1 MRGTRRLG
9 PAILAAL
16 MALALAGP
24 ASAGSGGPIQTDLP
38 PPTERDGFQVP
49 EGAEVADGLWF
60 VEFEAAPRVRGGSP
74 AAHANERAHFAAEAR
89 AERIQVEQRRDF
101 RSLWNGVSVRADRG
115 DVERLRG
122 FDGVR
127 SVFPVAVVDAPEPQD
142 VVSPELRAALSLT
155 GADAA
160 QSELGYSGEG
170 YAVAIIDTGIDYTHP
185 DLGGDG
191 EPVTITADPNSRKMV
206 GNDRITHG
214 WDYVGDEFNP
224 ADPDAPQEPQ
234 PNPDPIDT
242 QGHGTHVAG
251 IVGADQGDRTEGVT
265 GVAPGVTF
273 GAYKVF
279 GPGST
284 TADVIVEALEDA
296 HADGMDIINMSLGAA
311 FVWGQEYP
319 TTRVSNELAAEG
331 IVVVNSAGNSGADGM
346 WTLSAPA
353 NAHDIIS
360 VASAENQE
368 FDANYFDVLVDGE
381 EEQPVAY
388 MSMSDAPSPPDEGE
402 SAPLELVGNHPVSDD
417 DDVAD
422 VTRLGCEAGDYDG
435 FTAGN
440 VAVVQRGV
448 CTFAIKYNNAVAAG
462 ATGIVI
468 YNNGPGL
475 FAGGGIVPQE
485 PWAAAISDSDGLLLA
500 GLLSDDEL
508 DDPTVTLE
516 FNDDQI
522 TVTNPFAGLLSSF
535 SSYGMDVELEFG
547 PSVTAPG
554 GLINSTYP
562 LSAGTGGYSVLS
574 GTSMAAPHVAGAAAL
589 LLEAEPD
596 LDPFQVRDRL
606 QNTSEQI
613 EWNGAPGAGYLEFS
627 FRQGSGMIQI
637 DRAILADQH
646 VVPGQLALGD
656 AGSVTTTL
664 TVTNRGE
671 EDVTYEVGHAGT
683 LSAAVITYT
692 VPALLPPEGVFE
704 GPESVTVPAGGSADV
719 EVTLTAPGYG
729 LPNHQ
734 YGGYVTLTP
743 TDEVGTA
750 LSVPYAGY
758 DGDYAGEMGLFGFWN
773 WPADSPPVFV
783 EVDPLLSEIVRDE
796 DGDIDDI
803 VPVEAGHV
811 FNPRQGDYPVLD
823 TFFGHF
829 PQRMEVYAV
838 NASSGQRLLAFQ
850 DEYLRRSPWVG
861 ETYAF
866 AWDGPT
872 PSGRSENTRTA
883 PSGTYTLEMRV
894 LRAMGDPDNPDHW
907 EVWESPEFELRSDSG
922 AAAERGGPPEGRG
935 PNRP

>member
-1 MRGTRRLG
+1 MRGTRKVG
-9 PAILAAL
+9 PAVLAAA

-24 ASAGSGGPIQTDLP
+24 ASAGPGGPIQPDLP
-38 PPTERDGFQVP
+38 PPTERDGFEVP
-49 EGAEVADGLWF
+49 EGAEIANGLWF
-60 VEFEAAPRVRGGSP
+60 VEFEAAPRARGGNP
-74 AAHANERAHFAAEAR
+74 AAQANERARFAAEAR
-89 AERIQVEQRRDF
+89 AEGVVVEQRRDF
-101 RSLWNGVSVRADRG
+101 RTLWNGVSVRADRG
-115 DVERLRG
+115 DVEVIRG
-122 FDGVR
+122 FTGVR
-127 SVFPVAVVDAPEPQD
+127 SVFPVAIVDTPEPQD
-142 VVSPELRAALSLT
+142 VVSPALASALTMT
-155 GADAA
+155 GADVA

-170 YAVAIIDTGIDYTHP
+170 LAVGVIDTGIDYTHP

-191 EPVTITADPNSRKMV
+191 QPATIEAHPRTRAMDHPRV
-206 GNDRITHG
+206 THG
-214 WDYVGDEFNP
+214 WDYVGEKFNP

-234 PNPDPIDT
+234 PDPDPIDT

-251 IVGADQGDRTEGVT
+251 IVGADQEDRTEGVT

-284 TADVIVEALEDA
+284 TSDVIVEALEDA
-296 HADGMDIINMSLGAA
+296 YTDGMDIINMSLGAA
-311 FVWGQEYP
+311 FAWGQDYP
-319 TTRVSNELAAEG
+319 TTRVSNELAAKG
-331 IVVVNSAGNSGADGM
+331 IVVVNSAGNSGADGL

-381 EEQPVAY
+381 EEQAVPF
-388 MSMSDAPSPPDEGE
+388 MSMSDAPAPPDEGE

-422 VTRLGCEAGDYDG
+422 DTRLGCEAGDYDG

-440 VAVVQRGV
+440 VAVVQRGQ

-462 ATGIVI
+462 ASGVVI

-475 FAGGGIVPQE
+475 FAGGGIVPQA
-485 PWAAAISDSDGLLLA
+485 PWAAAISDSDGLMLA

-508 DDPTVTLE
+508 DDPTVTLS
-516 FNDDQI
+516 FNDDAI

-535 SSYGMDVELEFG
+535 SSYGQDVELEFG

-574 GTSMAAPHVAGAAAL
+574 GTSMAAPHVAGAVAL

-596 LDPFQVRDRL
+596 LDPFEVRDRL

-627 FRQGSGMIQI
+627 FRQGAGMIQI
-637 DRAILADQH
+637 DRAIEADQH
-646 VVPGQLALGD
+646 VVPGQLSLAD
-656 AGSVTTTL
+656 TASTTTTL
-664 TVTNRGE
+664 TVTNRST

-692 VPALLPPEGVFE
+692 VPALLPPAGVFE
-704 GPESVTVPAGGSADV
+704 GPESVTVPAGGTADV
-719 EVTLTAPGYG
+719 EITLTAPGYG

-743 TDEVGTA
+743 TDEAGTA

-758 DGDYAGEMGLFGFWN
+758 DGDYADEMGLFGFWN
-773 WPADSPPVFV
+773 WPGEDPVFV
-783 EVDPLLSEIVRDE
+783 EVDPVLSEIVYDE
-796 DGDIDDI
+796 DGRVEDIA
-803 VPVEAGHV
+803 PVEAGHV
-811 FNPRQGDYPVLD
+811 FNPRQGDYPVID

-829 PQRMEVYAV
+829 PRTMEVHAV
-838 NASSGQRLLAFQ
+838 NARSGQRVLAFQ

-866 AWDGPT
+866 AWDGTT
-872 PSGRSENTRTA
+872 PAGRSANTRTV

-894 LRAMGDPDNPDHW
+894 LRALGDPDNPDHW
-907 EVWESPEFELRSDSG
+907 DVWESAEFELRSDRG
-922 AAAERGGPPEGRG
+922 AAGRGGSPAGRG
-935 PNRP
+935 PDRP